1 MLELLTPTHLEIVN
15 TLRQADITAVIENQQ
30 ICTTEKIV
38 GYLLTKINQQN
49 QSGKSILLACPRT
62 IQRNYQDW
70 RKELNRTIAHEA
82 VHPAQMCKSRDGY
95 IRPLGF
101 RKDIEAEAFAIQ
113 DNPKE
118 VLRIVR
124 KYCL

>member
-1 MLELLTPTHLEIVN
+1 MIEYLTATHLQIIASLRSANIAIIVN
-15 TLRQADITAVIENQQ
+15 THKVCSTNKFDGYAISPKHKLNETGRNEIA
-30 ICTTEKIV
+30 ICM
-38 GYLLTKINQQN
+38 N
-49 QSGKSILLACPRT
+49 T
-62 IQRNYQDW
+62 IKRNYADW
-70 RKELNRTIAHEA
+70 NHEVNRTIAHES
-82 VHPAQMCKSRDGY
+82 VHLAQMCKSRDGY

>member
-1 MLELLTPTHLEIVN
+1 MIEYLTATHQQIIASLRSANIAIIANTHKVCSMNKFDGYAISRKDKLNETGRNELVICVN
-15 TLRQADITAVIENQQ
+15 TIKRGYADWNHEI
-30 ICTTEKIV
+30 
-38 GYLLTKINQQN
+38 
-49 QSGKSILLACPRT
+49 
-62 IQRNYQDW
+62 
-70 RKELNRTIAHEA
+70 NRTIAHES
-82 VHPAQMCKSRDGY
+82 VHIAQMCKSRDGY